1 MLVIVKNKCDDLFVY
16 AHKDIYYMNMGQNH
30 INNIVNLDVMKR
42 FLKRLLKAYFDGANE
57 MYGPAIRAGINPFV

>member
-1 MLVIVKNKCDDLFVY
+1 MWWLVCVRTQGYLLY
-16 AHKDIYYMNMGQNH
+16 EYGANH